1 MSKFP
6 ALAVAGLAILVNSAA
21 FAQTTLPAIT
31 LDAQKPHRASPKAK
45 ARPHPSNRVAARN
58 THIPHAG
65 PSGST
70 AAASG
75 SSAGVAGTAPGEAAS
90 AAPSPAAQG
99 EAKAAAFRDRVSP
112 KAAASATTLDRAA
125 IARLPAGPSTTFD
138 QTLYHL
144 PGVSQDSAASG
155 DFHIRNEHA
164 NVQYRINGILIP
176 DGVSGFAQV
185 LDTNFVRSLTL
196 LNGALPAQYGLHTAG
211 IVDIVSRNGA
221 DDPGT
226 TVDVSGG
233 SFKTIT
239 TSIDT
244 SGASEGWDYF
254 LTGRFSSNGLGI
266 ENPQASHDALHDDMR
281 QGRYFAYVARDLED
295 GSRLTFMSGASS
307 SAYQIPNTPA
317 VDPSFKAFGLK
328 DYDSATLNENQVEQS
343 IFNVLAW
350 QKSIGNV
357 DTQTSYFQ
365 RYSRLHFL
373 PDPVGDLLFNGV
385 ASDVTRTSLVN
396 GLQNDNALRTSARNT
411 VRFGFVGEVERAE
424 ALNTNLLLPTTQGG
438 RSIDAPFT
446 LSDAEAKTGLTAGL
460 YVSDE
465 YALSDRLS
473 LTAGLRYDAIQQYV
487 SADQLSPRLGVVF
500 KATPDTTFHAGYA
513 RTFTPPELALAGA
526 SPLGLYDRTTLEP
539 DVQKADPVRP
549 ERAHVFDVGV
559 THRLLP
565 SLEIGLDAY
574 YKIAKNL
581 LDDGQFG
588 QALVLTAFNYDHAY
602 NDGVEFKANYHRGD
616 FAAYGNVAVA
626 QQRATQVTSNQY
638 LFDPD
643 ELAYIANHYVYTDHD
658 QLITASAG
666 ASYRILQTLV
676 SADLIYGSGLRDDF
690 ANTGTVP
697 PHAVVNLG
705 LAWDIALVPKLK
717 PATLRFTVANLF
729 DNAYQIRDGSGIGV
743 FAAQYGARRGFFAGL
758 SQRF

>member
-1 MSKFP
+1 MKTLP
-6 ALAVAGLAILVNSAA
+6 VLALAGTTILLNVGAS
-21 FAQTTLPAIT
+21 AQTTLPAVT
-31 LDAQKPHRASPKAK
+31 LETPKPAKVSAKPNAVRHVARKAPAQHVAK
-45 ARPHPSNRVAARN
+45 ASHPARPVPAEAVAG
-58 THIPHAG
+58 AG
-65 PSGST
+65 GGTAGGASAGQT
-70 AAASG
+70 VAQRGEAGAAAFRERVSPR
-75 SSAGVAGTAPGEAAS
+75 AAAS
-90 AAPSPAAQG
+90 AA
-99 EAKAAAFRDRVSP
+99 
-112 KAAASATTLDRAA
+112 TLDRAA
-125 IARLPAGPSTTFD
+125 IARLPAGSSTTFD

-196 LNGALPAQYGLHTAG
+196 LDGALPAQYGLHTAG

-226 TVDVSGG
+226 TVNVFGG

-254 LTGRFSSNGLGI
+254 VTGRFASNGLGI
-266 ENPQASHDALHDDMR
+266 ENPTASHDALHDDTR
-281 QGRYFAYVARDLED
+281 QGRYFAYVARQLED
-295 GSRLTFMSGASS
+295 GSRLTFMSGASTA
-307 SAYQIPNTPA
+307 AYQIPNTPE
-317 VDPSFKAFGLK
+317 VDTSFRAYGLK
-328 DYDSATLNENQVEQS
+328 DFDSTTLNENQVEQS

-350 QKSIGNV
+350 QKSVGAI

-373 PDPVGDLLFNGV
+373 PDPIGDLLFNGV
-385 ASDVTRTSLVN
+385 SSDVTRTSLVN
-396 GLQNDNALRTSARNT
+396 GLQNDTAIHTSSRNI
-411 VRFGFVGEVERAE
+411 VRLGFVGEVERAE
-424 ALNTNLLLPTTQGG
+424 ALNANLLLPTNQNGK
-438 RSIDAPFT
+438 SIDAPFT
-446 LSDAEAKTGLTAGL
+446 LSDSQAKTGLTGGV

-465 YALSDRLS
+465 YALTDRVS
-473 LTAGLRYDAIQQYV
+473 VTGGLRYDAIQQYV

-526 SPLGLYDRTTLEP
+526 SPLGIYDRTTLEP

-565 SLEIGLDAY
+565 SLEIGVDAY

-626 QQRATQVTSNQY
+626 QQRAKQVTSNQY

-643 ELAYIANHYVYTDHD
+643 ELAYINDHYVYTDHD

-666 ASYRILQTLV
+666 ASYKIMNTLL

-690 ANTGTVP
+690 ANTGTVS
-697 PHAVVNLG
+697 PHAVVNIG
-705 LAWDIALVPKLK
+705 LAWDIALVPNLK